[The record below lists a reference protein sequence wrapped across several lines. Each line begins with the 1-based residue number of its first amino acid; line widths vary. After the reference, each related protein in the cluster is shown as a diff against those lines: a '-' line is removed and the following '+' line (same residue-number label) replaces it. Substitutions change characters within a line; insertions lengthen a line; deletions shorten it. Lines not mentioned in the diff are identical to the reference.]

1 MAAKS
6 VGDKLK
12 LFQSRVTAS
21 REWRQSQGYDAVWRL
36 MIDMYK
42 GKQFP
47 KGSPD
52 EDRIAIN
59 LMFSTINVIF
69 PSITVNYPKIMLM
82 ANSPEMEDRA
92 SITEAVINYWWEHYG
107 FQNEFRKSV
116 KDYLMIGHGWIKT
129 RWIYEEEREP
139 RPEDEIFAEI
149 EARIREIEQFAI
161 MNPEMEQDLPS
172 TEDVVS
178 QIDVDMLVVRE
189 DRPAVERVSTFDVF
203 VDPHATA
210 MSEVR
215 WIAQR
220 VFRTV
225 DEVKNDDRYEK
236 AARSEVKP
244 QNSTVRDAN
253 DPRSQTRVEDNEDGR
268 VEIWEFYD
276 LGTNEFAVFASGSN
290 QFLVKP
296 QESPFYGGHPFV
308 MIRNYDIPDHFYPMG
323 DLEQVAALQEELN
336 KTRSQM
342 MNFRKK
348 DARKYLVRETSLG
361 TTGRQALESN
371 QDNQLV
377 PVIDDRPFEEVVAP
391 VPQVTMNPELYN
403 HTETIESNIN
413 TVTGVNEYAR
423 GNATAGRRT
432 ATEAS
437 IIQDASNVR
446 VADKLARVEEFISD
460 VARKVVQLAQHYLTE
475 EQVARVVGTRD
486 QVLWIPFKPS
496 DIEGEYDFRVKG
508 GSTQPQNEASRRNE
522 AMMLMQVLAPF
533 VGQFVDPFK
542 LLQYVLREGFGV
554 AQAGK
559 FLMDPLVSAQLAMG
573 GPSLPPGA
581 GGPPPDGGGGGP
593 DGAEPPM
600 GSVAGIPDEIMAQLQ
615 GQVGVAPSEV
625 A

>member
-6 VGDKLK
+6 LADKMK
-12 LFQSRVTAS
+12 LYQGRIEAA
-21 REWRQSQGYDAVWRL
+21 RKWRQNHDYDAVWRL

-47 KGSPD
+47 KGSSE

-107 FQNEFRKSV
+107 FQNEFRKAV
-116 KDYLMIGHGWIKT
+116 KDYLMIGHGWVKT
-129 RWIYEEEREP
+129 RWIYEEDSEE

-149 EARIREIEQFAI
+149 EEQVRQIEQFAI
-161 MNPEMEQDLPS
+161 MNPEMEEDLPS
-172 TEDVVS
+172 TEDVIA
-178 QIDVDMLVVRE
+178 QIDVEMLVVRE
-189 DRPAVERVSTFDVF
+189 DRPAVERVSPFDMF

-210 MSEVR
+210 TTEMKWLS
-215 WIAQR
+215 QR
-220 VFRTV
+220 LHRTV
-225 DEVKNDDRYEK
+225 NEVNNDDRYERS
-236 AARSEVKP
+236 ARMRVKP
-244 QNSTVRDAN
+244 TDSTNKDPN
-253 DPRSQTRVEDNEDGR
+253 DPRRDNHIKDNDDGR
-268 VEIWEFYD
+268 VELWEFYD
-276 LGTNEFAVFASGSN
+276 LETNEFCVFAEGSN
-290 QFLVKP
+290 EFLVKP
-296 QESPFYGGHPFV
+296 QQSPFYGGHPFE
-308 MIRNYDIPDHFYPMG
+308 MIRNYDVPDHFYPIG
-323 DLEQVAALQEELN
+323 DLEMVSNLQDELN

-348 DARKYLVRETSLG
+348 DARKYLVREASFG
-361 TTGRQALESN
+361 TAGRQALESN
-371 QDNQLV
+371 LDNQLV
-377 PVIDDRPFEEVVAP
+377 PVIDDRPFSEVVAP
-391 VPQVTMNPELYN
+391 VPQVSMNPEMYN

-446 VADKLARVEEFISD
+446 VADKLARVEEFISN

-508 GSTQPQNEASRRNE
+508 GSTQPQNESSRRNE

-559 FLMDPLVSAQLAMG
+559 FLMDPMVSAQLAMG
-573 GPSLPPGA
+573 GPPLPPGA

-593 DGAEPPM
+593 DGAQPPM
-600 GSVAGIPDEIMAQLQ
+600 GGVAGIPDEIMAQLQ